1 VACCALIETN
11 KTGIVIKSIN
21 KVILLIYGF
30 LILFLIAPI
39 AVSAQEIFL
48 ESQLLSD
55 DEFQKILTV
64 VPNIEPECEEIYEDL
79 NSNRWLEQVK
89 VIKLNL
95 NEEKFYKSI
104 LKKFREV
111 EGVSNLTNRG
121 WSKYRKVEVQFNN
134 SQCKLI
140 GEYRLT
146 GDMHDH
152 MGRGGAIKH
161 SIKIKLKNGR
171 IHNITKFKLLVPR
184 SRAFKYEILIALI
197 HKKMGFMAPKT
208 AMVNVQIGGE
218 MFQALFQE
226 DISKSLLET
235 NDFHDGF
242 IIEGDEGYYE
252 LANPKIVNTKLIK
265 SENVNRIARD
275 MLDLISPVYL
285 KTNRLSLIDY
295 SDPALTIDFLPSN
308 SQNRF
313 IHFHLLNFALKNA
326 DGLSRDDHRIIYDLI
341 SREFFPIYYDGHHNA
356 RHPVDVNF
364 KFTKIQKD
372 FVSNNLKKIN
382 IKELSSLLKDRGV
395 SFKDNEIIKLIN
407 DAVIFLENVSIAS
420 SYKEHKKLL
429 EEFNGDS
436 YLKKAAK
443 KIGRKIEVS
452 WKHNESELKTCLI
465 NNDYFECALEKVDGS
480 FFSKDYPFHPQNLND
495 GLFIHGFDIVA
506 KNKMY
511 FNPLEKNSVNIGFS
525 GAVLEHTSNLEPKI
539 DKVNKSIFIRRLE
552 FNDQTA
558 QIKISGGTLKNWI
571 LVIDEDAN
579 LGYIKQEGDRAS
591 EFGLTGCITF
601 NDINLINMTIQLSES
616 KCEDAVHF
624 VRSTGSLNNLIV
636 VDAKSDAIDADFSQ
650 LAFEKIQ
657 VTNAGNDCLDVS
669 SGLYRFQEAQLA
681 YCGDKGVSAGE
692 GAKVQIS
699 SLVLNEALFGIV
711 SKDSSEIEVNEAA
724 ITGVK
729 ICLSA
734 YRKKQ
739 EYGGGSIKVGNDIKC
754 DGAPSFIQKN
764 SRIY

>member
-1 VACCALIETN
+1 M
-11 KTGIVIKSIN
+11 
-21 KVILLIYGF
+21 
-30 LILFLIAPI
+30 PI
-39 AVSAQEIFL
+39 SAQEIVL
-48 ESQLLSD
+48 ESKFLSD
-55 DEFQKILTV
+55 DEFQKILTFT
-64 VPNIEPECEEIYEDL
+64 PNIEPECEEIYEDL
-79 NSNRWLEQVK
+79 NLNRWLGQVK
-89 VIKLNL
+89 LIKLNL

-104 LKKFREV
+104 LNKSKED
-111 EGVSNLTNRG
+111 EGVSNLTNRK

-134 SQCKLI
+134 SQCKLN

-146 GDMHDH
+146 GDLHDH
-152 MGRGGAIKH
+152 IGRGGAIKH

-226 DISKSLLET
+226 DISKSLLEA
-235 NDFHDGF
+235 NNFHDGF

-265 SENVNRIARD
+265 SDNVNRIARD

-285 KTNRLSLIDY
+285 NTNRLSLIDS
-295 SDPALTIDFLPSN
+295 SDPALAIDFLPIN
-308 SQNRF
+308 SQSRF
-313 IHFHLLNFALKNA
+313 IHFHLLNFALKNV
-326 DGLSRDDHRIIYDLI
+326 DGLSRDDHRISYDHI

-356 RHPVDVNF
+356 RRPVDVNF
-364 KFTKIQKD
+364 KFTKIQKE
-372 FVSNNLKKIN
+372 FVSKNLKGIN
-382 IKELSSLLKDRGV
+382 IKELSSLLKARGV
-395 SFKDNEIIKLIN
+395 SFKDNEIINFIS
-407 DAVIFLENVSIAS
+407 DAVIFLENVTMAS
-420 SYKEHKKLL
+420 SYKENKKLL
-429 EEFNGDS
+429 DKFNGDS

-452 WKHNESELKTCLI
+452 WKHNENELKTCSI
-465 NNDYFECALEKVDGS
+465 DNNYFECALEKVDS
-480 FFSKDYPFHPQNLND
+480 SIFSKDYPFHPQNLND
-495 GLFIHGFDIVA
+495 GLFIHGFDKAA
-506 KNKMY
+506 KNKTY

-525 GAVLEHTSNLEPKI
+525 GSVLEHTSNLEPRI
-539 DKVNKSIFIRRLE
+539 DKENKSILIRRIE
-552 FNDQTA
+552 SKGQTA

-571 LVIDEDAN
+571 LVIDEGTN
-579 LGYIKQEGDRAS
+579 LGYINQEDDRAS

-601 NDINLINMTIQLSES
+601 NDINLINMTIQLNKS

-636 VDAKSDAIDADFSQ
+636 VDAKSDAVDADFSQ
-650 LAFEKIQ
+650 LVFEKLQ
-657 VTNAGNDCLDVS
+657 VKNAGNDCLDVS
-669 SGLYRFQEAQLA
+669 SGLYRFKETQLS
-681 YCGDKGVSAGE
+681 YCGDKGISAGE

-699 SLVLNEALFGIV
+699 NLLLNEALFGIV
-711 SKDSSEIEVNEAA
+711 SKDSAEIEVNEAA

-729 ICLSA
+729 ICLST

-739 EYGGGSIKVGNDIKC
+739 EYGGGSIKVGKHIKC
-754 DGAPSFIQKN
+754 DGAPSYIQKN